1 MKSKDIL
8 KQLIPGLIVGFLLG
22 FILIT
27 IVGVDKENEVPN
39 IIGGVMSCAIPTL
52 LNGLIVLKGTAKV
65 LDRKL
70 SIGKALVINIP
81 YIIMAAILGLLFT
94 YGVLMTALDIDL
106 RTLSQMENTLIFATL
121 GAILSTI
128 LAYFA
133 LRHYEKS
140 VKYTRRDK

>member
-8 KQLIPGLIVGFLLG
+8 KQLIPGLVVGFILG

-70 SIGKALVINIP
+70 SIGKAFVINIP
-81 YIIMAAILGLLFT
+81 YIIIAGILGFLFA
-94 YGVLMTALDIDL
+94 YGFLMTALDIDL
-106 RTLSQMENTLIFATL
+106 RTLTQMENTIMFATL
-121 GAILSTI
+121 GAIISTF

-140 VKYTRRDK
+140 VKYTKRDK

>member
-39 IIGGVMSCAIPTL
+39 IMGGVMSCAIPTL
-52 LNGLIVLKGTAKV
+52 LNGLVVLKGTAKV

>member
-1 MKSKDIL
+1 MKGKDII
-8 KQLIPGLIVGFLLG
+8 KQLLPGVVVG
-22 FILIT
+22 FILGFVLT
-27 IVGVDKENEVPN
+27 TVVGVDPENEIPN

-52 LNGLIVLKGTAKV
+52 LNGVIVLKGTAKV

-70 SIGKALVINIP
+70 SIGKAFLINIP
-81 YIIMAAILGLLFT
+81 YIIIAGILGFLFA

-106 RTLSQMENTLIFATL
+106 RTLTQMENTLIFATL
-121 GAILSTI
+121 GAIISTF

>member
-1 MKSKDIL
+1 MKSKDII
-8 KQLIPGLIVGFLLG
+8 KQLAPGLIVGFILG
-22 FILIT
+22 FALIT
-27 IVGVDKENEVPN
+27 VVGVDTENEVPN

-70 SIGKALVINIP
+70 SIGKAFLINIP
-81 YIIMAAILGLLFT
+81 YIIIAGILGFLFA

-106 RTLSQMENTLIFATL
+106 RTLTQMENTLIFATL
-121 GAILSTI
+121 GAIISTF

-133 LRHYEKS
+133 LKHYEKS

>member
-1 MKSKDIL
+1 MKSNDII
-8 KQLIPGLIVGFLLG
+8 KQLAPGLIVGFILG
-22 FILIT
+22 FALIT
-27 IVGVDKENEVPN
+27 VVGVDTENEVPN

-70 SIGKALVINIP
+70 SIGKAFLINIP
-81 YIIMAAILGLLFT
+81 YIIIAGILGFLFA

-106 RTLSQMENTLIFATL
+106 RTLTQMENTLIFATL
-121 GAILSTI
+121 GAIISTF

>member
-121 GAILSTI
+121 GAIISTV

>member
-27 IVGVDKENEVPN
+27 IVGVDEENEVPN

-94 YGVLMTALDIDL
+94 YGVLITALDIDL

>member
-1 MKSKDIL
+1 MKNKDII
-8 KQLIPGLIVGFLLG
+8 KQLAPGLIVGFILG
-22 FILIT
+22 FALIT
-27 IVGVDKENEVPN
+27 VVGVDTENEVPN

-70 SIGKALVINIP
+70 SIGKAFLINIP
-81 YIIMAAILGLLFT
+81 YIIIAGILGFLFA

-106 RTLSQMENTLIFATL
+106 RTLTQMENTLIFATL
-121 GAILSTI
+121 GAIISTF

>member
-39 IIGGVMSCAIPTL
+39 IIGGVMSCAVPTL

-81 YIIMAAILGLLFT
+81 YIIMAAILGFLFT